1 MAQRAKIATREYSD
15 SDGNV
20 GRSVPATPTTLTF
33 KFENDESM
41 VVVATDLPESI
52 QTQLAWHGLSQKV
65 GDAFAGAKG
74 DVNLAQEN
82 AESLWEQL
90 MAGVWSEKA
99 SGVGARPSMV
109 ADAIIAVN
117 IAQGRTP
124 TTEQELDIRE
134 RVKIKEQKDGA
145 LGDPEIKAE
154 YEKIKAERAAE
165 RAAKA
170 RNTANESETTDM
182 AASFLD

>member
-1 MAQRAKIATREYSD
+1 MATRAKIASREYLT
-15 SDGNV
+15 SDGV
-20 GRSVPATPTTLTF
+20 AGRSVPDECTGLRF
-33 KFENDESM
+33 VFENDEQLE
-41 VVVATDLPESI
+41 VVLTDLPAAI
-52 QTQLAWHGLSQKV
+52 QAQLAYHGVSQKI

-82 AESLWEQL
+82 AESLLEQL

-170 RNTANESETTDM
+170 RNTANESETTDV